1 MLMVDPGIKAGF
13 ARFQTRWRDP
23 LLTTLTIMLGI
34 MLFVLAPL
42 HAAGVVK
49 SENFGLALILI
60 CTAAL
65 FVVSGSPLTI
75 VAVLVAVGFAAVA
88 AVLRLRRIRLS
99 ISIST
104 PPRGPFSASPSGG
117 RSRVRSSA
125 RATSTITA
133 SWAPSCSI
141 SPSARRSLPSIRSLD

>member
-49 SENFGLALILI
+49 SENFGLA
-60 CTAAL
+60 
-65 FVVSGSPLTI
+65 
-75 VAVLVAVGFAAVA
+75 
-88 AVLRLRRIRLS
+88 
-99 ISIST
+99 
-104 PPRGPFSASPSGG
+104 
-117 RSRVRSSA
+117 
-125 RATSTITA
+125 
-133 SWAPSCSI
+133 
-141 SPSARRSLPSIRSLD
+141 